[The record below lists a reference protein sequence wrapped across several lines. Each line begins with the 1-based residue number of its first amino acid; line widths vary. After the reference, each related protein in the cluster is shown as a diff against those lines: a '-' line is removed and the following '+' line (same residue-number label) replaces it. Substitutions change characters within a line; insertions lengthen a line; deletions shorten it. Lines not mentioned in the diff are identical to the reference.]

1 MTDISK
7 IGATGCFQAAR
18 RLRKRKLS
26 ECEEN
31 ENGNELKVEA
41 TTEKKSLFSVISEK
55 LTFTRTKTE
64 AKIPSEPRSILS
76 PNSSYR
82 SFECHLTGE
91 QNYSYEHDYEFG
103 FSTIAVT
110 NNNIC
115 SPPPKKRVKF
125 DEENI
130 VVSSITYQRQQQ
142 AIRLEQLKSHTT
154 NRSLFTKIIDFTT
167 SLF

>member
-7 IGATGCFQAAR
+7 IGSTGCFQAAR

-31 ENGNELKVEA
+31 ENVNDSKVEA

-55 LTFTRTKTE
+55 LTFTRTKKT
-64 AKIPSEPRSILS
+64 PSEPRSILS

-91 QNYSYEHDYEFG
+91 QNYSYEHDEFG

-110 NNNIC
+110 NNNC
-115 SPPPKKRVKF
+115 LPPPKKRVKF

-142 AIRLEQLKSHTT
+142 AMRLEQLKSYST
-154 NRSLFTKIIDFTT
+154 NRSLLTKIMDFTT